1 MKYEDLEDMKSRQE
15 ALNTSSDDET
25 GSSSLSSS
33 DEEKNESD
41 EELDGEVLPYELPLE
56 DEVQAVFENFQHT
69 FARTVE
75 LLDEAIENKD
85 RDMEEI
91 EEEWDEN
98 RLIDKYNKLR

>member
-1 MKYEDLEDMKSRQE
+1 
-15 ALNTSSDDET
+15 
-25 GSSSLSSS
+25 
-33 DEEKNESD
+33 
-41 EELDGEVLPYELPLE
+41 
-56 DEVQAVFENFQHT
+56 
-69 FARTVE
+69 VE